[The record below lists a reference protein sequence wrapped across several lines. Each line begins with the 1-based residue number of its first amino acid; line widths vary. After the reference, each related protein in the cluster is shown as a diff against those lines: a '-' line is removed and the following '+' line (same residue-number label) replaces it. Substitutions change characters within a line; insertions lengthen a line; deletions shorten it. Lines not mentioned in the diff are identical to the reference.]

1 MDRESSS
8 DEEEDRRNLINQNE
22 RPPTKSPTKR
32 STFQIDDGDDDDNEF
47 KLRNGTTDNATRHL
61 SLPKFSFNKRYLLAI
76 FLPLF
81 IIVVY
86 FTADITTMFQTS
98 VSGVKLDSSV
108 DRMRESE
115 LHALFLL
122 RQQQLGL
129 LSLWNNSFA
138 TPVNSTSNSS
148 GSPTLFEDFKSAMVK
163 QISLNKQ
170 IQQVLLSSHEFGSSN
185 WDLEEN
191 VTGSSLG
198 GYASLDRCR
207 KVDQKLSERKTIE
220 WKPRSDKYLFAICV
234 SGQMSNHLI
243 CLEKHMFFAAL
254 LNRVLV
260 IPSSKVDYEFNR
272 VLDIDHINKCLGRK
286 AVVTF
291 EEFSEAKKKH
301 LHIDKFVCYFSLPQ
315 LCYMDDERVKKLK
328 SLGVSM
334 NKLERAWVED
344 VKKPTKRTMQD
355 VVAKFSSNDDVIA
368 IGDVFFADMEQD
380 LVMQPGGPIAHQ
392 CKTLIEPSRLIMLTA
407 QRFIQTFLGERFI
420 ALHFRRHGFLK
431 FCNAKQPS
439 CFFPIP
445 QAADCIGRVAERANT
460 PVIYLSTD
468 AAESETRL
476 LQSLVVSNGKAVP
489 LVKRPARN
497 SAEKWDALLY
507 RHGLEADPQR
517 GSVGR
522 MEVLLRA
529 TILANRYGII
539 GDLEQSQ
546 KVTVW
551 KLCWIKQFALC
562 LRCLLELLGPLSRRT
577 FFGFGRIGYRHHFV
591 MNTSAKVNCPILLP
605 RMNEV
610 EIQWPP
616 HDHIRVL
623 LPDFVEI
630 QWPPDYHIRVLLPD
644 LPSITFNPWMF
655 VPLLLLMVVARPD
668 LCLRV
673 FLCMIAAS

>member
-22 RPPTKSPTKR
+22 RPPNKSPTKR
-32 STFQIDDGDDDDNEF
+32 STFQIDDGDDDDDNEF

-81 IIVVY
+81 IVVVY

-98 VSGVKLDSSV
+98 VSGIKLDSSI

-115 LHALFLL
+115 LHALYLL

-129 LSLWNNSFA
+129 LRLWNNSFA
-138 TPVNSTSNSS
+138 TPVNSTTNSS
-148 GSPTLFEDFKSAMVK
+148 DSPALFEDFKSAMVK

-170 IQQVLLSSHEFGSSN
+170 IQQVLLSSHEFGSSY

-191 VTGSSLG
+191 VTGLG
-198 GYASLDRCR
+198 VYASLDRCR

-315 LCYMDDERVKKLK
+315 LCFMDDEHVKKLK

-334 NKLERAWVED
+334 NKLEPAWVED

-355 VVAKFSSNDDVIA
+355 VVAKFSSNDNVIA

-392 CKTLIEPSRLIMLTA
+392 CTTLIEPSRLIMLTA

-476 LQSLVVSNGKAVP
+476 LQSLVISNGKAVP

-507 RHGLEADPQR
+507 RHGLEADPQVEAMLDKTICAMSTVFIGAS
-517 GSVGR
+517 GSTFT
-522 MEVLLRA
+522 EDILRLRKDWGSA
-529 TILANRYGII
+529 
-539 GDLEQSQ
+539 S
-546 KVTVW
+546 
-551 KLCWIKQFALC
+551 LCDEYLC
-562 LRCLLELLGPLSRRT
+562 QGELPN
-577 FFGFGRIGYRHHFV
+577 F
-591 MNTSAKVNCPILLP
+591 
-605 RMNEV
+605 
-610 EIQWPP
+610 
-616 HDHIRVL
+616 
-623 LPDFVEI
+623 
-630 QWPPDYHIRVLLPD
+630 
-644 LPSITFNPWMF
+644 
-655 VPLLLLMVVARPD
+655 
-668 LCLRV
+668 
-673 FLCMIAAS
+673 IAEDE